1 VQKRN
6 NGGKYIRKAGGMPYG
21 EGLLGRMVMVDG
33 PTEWPFVRSVR
44 QKGVT
49 SARHCNARGARWS
62 KERKELTR

>member
-1 VQKRN
+1 MVKVF
-6 NGGKYIRKAGGMPYG
+6 
-21 EGLLGRMVMVDG
+21 LGRMVMVDG